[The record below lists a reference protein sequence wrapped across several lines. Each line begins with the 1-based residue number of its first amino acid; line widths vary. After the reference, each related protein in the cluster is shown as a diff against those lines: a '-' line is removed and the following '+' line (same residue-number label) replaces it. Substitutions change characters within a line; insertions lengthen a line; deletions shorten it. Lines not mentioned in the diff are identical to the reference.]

1 MARKTKIDAAFDTLR
16 ARRAT
21 EDGRA
26 CVDVAQRLY
35 DQGKGNVTKGE
46 KPDVEVIAESRK
58 WVALGLAHDKATDSA
73 LLQELR
79 DRLDEKKKRSAEL
92 AEMRATKQPA
102 ELKVVTGGAS

>member
-35 DQGKGNVTKGE
+35 DQAGGNVTKGE
-46 KPDVEVIAESRK
+46 KPDVELVAESRK
-58 WVALGLAHDKATDSA
+58 WIALGLAHDKATDSA
-73 LLQELR
+73 LLKELR
-79 DRLDEKKKRSAEL
+79 EQLDEKRKRSAEL
-92 AEMRATKQPA
+92 EQMRATKQRD
-102 ELKVVTGGAS
+102 LKVVAGGTS